1 MSVQDLFE
9 KHRSKIQRAWLDI
22 LVVHSDYSDLG
33 RAGLVGLT
41 TELMEQ
47 VTQGGGEMLSEDR
60 LRGRARRFTRRASTL
75 DLSAKQAAGLIL
87 LLKQPMVEVVR
98 EEAPEVDMLWELL
111 EFVDRLALEVMG
123 LRIDQLAQ
131 VTELQRREV
140 MELSTPVV
148 RLWEGIVLMPLIG
161 TLDSERSAAVLETL
175 LQGIEDADAEVAI
188 LDISGVPTVDAE
200 VAQRLLRAGSAV
212 RLMGAELYI
221 SGVGPRI
228 AQTIVTLGLDLSAVR
243 TSSSLAK
250 GLKQA
255 LKRRGLAVESH

>member
-1 MSVQDLFE
+1 MSVQDLFDT
-9 KHRSKIQRAWLDI
+9 HHQKIQRKWMDL
-22 LVVHSDYSDLG
+22 LVQHPDYADLG
-33 RAGLVGLT
+33 EGGLLSLT
-41 TELMEQ
+41 AELMGQ
-47 VTQGGGEMLSEDR
+47 VSESSGASLSDDR
-60 LRGRARRFTRRASTL
+60 LRARARSFTRRASTL
-75 DLSAKQAAGLIL
+75 DLSAKQAAGLIM
-87 LLKQPMVEVVR
+87 LLKQPLVEVVR
-98 EEAPEVDMLWELL
+98 AEAPDRDLLWDLL
-111 EFVDRLALEVMG
+111 DFVDRLALEVMG
-123 LRIDQLAQ
+123 LRIEQLAQ

-175 LQGIEDADAEVAI
+175 LQGIEDCDAEVAI
-188 LDISGVPTVDAE
+188 LDISGVPNVDAE

-228 AQTIVTLGLDLSAVR
+228 ARTIVTLGLNLSAVR
-243 TSSSLAK
+243 TSSTLAK

-255 LKRRGLAVESH
+255 LSTRGLVVEAS

>member
-1 MSVQDLFE
+1 MSIQDLFDA
-9 KHRSKIQRAWLDI
+9 HQAKIHYAWVAL
-22 LVVHSDYSDLG
+22 LGSHADYADLG
-33 RAGLVGLT
+33 REALLSLT

-47 VTQGGGEMLSEDR
+47 VSESGTLVSEDR
-60 LRGRARRFTRRASTL
+60 LRARAHRFARRASAL
-75 DLSAKQAAGLIL
+75 DLSTKQAAGLIL

-98 EEAPEVDMLWELL
+98 EMAPDVDMLWELL
-111 EFVDRLALEVMG
+111 EFVDRLGLEVMG
-123 LRIDQLAQ
+123 LRIEALAQ
-131 VTELQRREV
+131 VTELQRLEV

-148 RLWEGIVLMPLIG
+148 RLWDGIVLMPLIG

-188 LDISGVPTVDAE
+188 LDISGVPTIDAE
-200 VAQRLLRAGSAV
+200 VAQRLLRASSAV

-228 AQTIVTLGLDLSAVR
+228 AQTIVTLGLDLSSVR
-243 TSSSLAK
+243 TTSSLAK

-255 LKRRGLAVESH
+255 LERRGLVVRAS

>member
-1 MSVQDLFE
+1 MTVQDLFDAHQAKIHHAWVDLLV
-9 KHRSKIQRAWLDI
+9 KH
-22 LVVHSDYSDLG
+22 VDYADLG
-33 RAGLVGLT
+33 REALLSLT
-41 TELMEQ
+41 TELMDQ
-47 VTQGGGEMLSEDR
+47 VSEGGVASLSEDR
-60 LRGRARRFTRRASTL
+60 LRARARRFTRRASTL
-75 DLSAKQAAGLIL
+75 DLGAKQTAGLIM
-87 LLKQPMVEVVR
+87 LLKQPLVEVVR
-98 EEAPEVDMLWELL
+98 AEAPDVDMLWALL
-111 EFVDRLALEVMG
+111 EFVDRLSLEVMG
-123 LRIDQLAQ
+123 LRIEQLAQ

-140 MELSTPVV
+140 LELSTPVV

-255 LKRRGLAVESH
+255 LRRRGLAVENS

>member
-1 MSVQDLFE
+1 MTVQDLFDT
-9 KHRSKIQRAWLDI
+9 HQTKIHHAWVDL
-22 LVVHSDYSDLG
+22 LVRHPDYADLG
-33 RAGLVGLT
+33 RAALLSLT
-41 TELMEQ
+41 TELMDH
-47 VTQGGGEMLSEDR
+47 VSQGGVGTLSEDR
-60 LRGRARRFTRRASTL
+60 LRARARRFTRRASTL

-98 EEAPEVDMLWELL
+98 AEAPDVDMLWDLL

-123 LRIDQLAQ
+123 LRIEQLAQ

-212 RLMGAELYI
+212 RLM
-221 SGVGPRI
+221 
-228 AQTIVTLGLDLSAVR
+228 LS
-243 TSSSLAK
+243 LI
-250 GLKQA
+250 
-255 LKRRGLAVESH
+255 HI